1 MTMSFRD
8 RVLKLYLLGFD
19 ANEIAQTLTLDSKR
33 NVTVEEVLAALA
45 EARELLSALPTLE
58 DVRAEVGQA
67 LERARIFQKDLLAI
81 YQNMLRNYNAM
92 MEGLTEHP
100 DGTPVVGV
108 RPADI
113 ATMAD
118 KIMKIDQERVTAL
131 LNTLKML
138 SHVGTP
144 TAGALPANA
153 SIANAINIQELV
165 EELVAE
171 VVDEEAQR

>member
-1 MTMSFRD
+1 GPHMSVSFRD

-19 ANEIAQTLTLDSKR
+19 PSEIAQTLSLDAKR
-33 NVTVEEVLAALA
+33 KVTEEEVLHVLA
-45 EARELLSALPTLE
+45 EARELLSALPSLE
-58 DVRAEVGQA
+58 DIRAEVGQA

-100 DGTPVVGV
+100 DGTPVIGV

-113 ATMAD
+113 AAMAD
-118 KIMKIDQERVTAL
+118 RIMKIDQERITAL
-131 LNTLKML
+131 LNSLKVL
-138 SHVGTP
+138 GHVGST
-144 TAGALPANA
+144 TAGALPSAT
-153 SIANAINIQELV
+153 ELVSV

-171 VVDEEAQR
+171 VADETPKT